1 MREMQYFLFRTI
13 KKIKHFL
20 DIKRLTEFPFLW
32 SNIFDIPWHN
42 NDVTNK
48 YFPFNTEFV
57 ILIN

>member
-13 KKIKHFL
+13 
-20 DIKRLTEFPFLW
+20 
-32 SNIFDIPWHN
+32 NIFDIPWHN

-57 ILIN
+57 ILINQKEVYIT